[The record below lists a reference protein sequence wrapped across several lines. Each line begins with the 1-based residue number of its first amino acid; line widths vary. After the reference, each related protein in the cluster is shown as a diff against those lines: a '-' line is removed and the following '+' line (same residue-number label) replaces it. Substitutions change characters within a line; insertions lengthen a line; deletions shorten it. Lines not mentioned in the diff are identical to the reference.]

1 MPLIPVG
8 NLEDPRLDVYR
19 NLPGRRN
26 ERQTGVFVT
35 EGDKVTERMLA
46 AGWDVVSLLVEPRY
60 AEAFALK
67 APAET
72 PILVA
77 SRELLTETV
86 GFHFARGVLGCGRR
100 PLRRT
105 WQQAAGVRSES
116 HIFVV
121 LPDIQDPTNLATIIR
136 TSAALG
142 MAGVV
147 VGPEA
152 ADVWSRRVVR
162 VSMGAVF
169 SIPIIE
175 CDSIDTLLT
184 EWQAEPDFTT
194 IATVLDEKAI
204 PIEELRVPKRGAIFI
219 GNEGHGLS
227 DEIVLRCQAKTTI
240 AMAAGV
246 DSLNASVAAG
256 IFLYRLAASGS
267 LPSG

>member
-1 MPLIPVG
+1 MPLIPIA

-19 NLPGRRN
+19 QLPGRRN
-26 ERQTGVFVT
+26 ERQTGIFVT

-46 AGWDVVSLLVEPRY
+46 AAWDVVSLLVEPRF
-60 AEAFALK
+60 AEAFVQK
-67 APAET
+67 APSET

-100 PLRRT
+100 PVRRS
-105 WQQAAGVRSES
+105 WRQVAENRPES

-175 CDSIDTLLT
+175 CDSIESLLA
-184 EWQAEPDFTT
+184 EWEGEPDFTT
-194 IATVLDEKAI
+194 IATVLDERAV
-204 PIEELRVPKRGAIFI
+204 PIEQLNVPKRGAIFI

-227 DEIVLRCQAKTTI
+227 AEIAARCHVKTTI
-240 AMAAGV
+240 AMASGI

-256 IFLYRLAASGS
+256 IFLHRLANS
-267 LPSG
+267 P